1 MKLIKQL
8 KKDHFKAGGKS
19 GEGLGQKIKKGGA
32 NICQK
37 GLHRVLSSQ
46 STPMHLP

>member
-19 GEGLGQKIKKGGA
+19 GEGLGQKIKKGGGQ
-32 NICQK
+32 IFVK
-37 GLHRVLSSQ
+37 KDYIGS
-46 STPMHLP
+46 

>member
-19 GEGLGQKIKKGGA
+19 GERLGQKIKKGGQ
-32 NICQK
+32 IFVK
-37 GLHRVLSSQ
+37 KDYIGS
-46 STPMHLP
+46 